1 MLKEN
6 EKTFAV
12 IQKLVD
18 SLVISASWLSAYYFR
33 FNYLPQAQQ
42 GLFMDFLK
50 IGAILIV
57 ISSYFF
63 SKYGLY
69 NSQRFQSKFNEIL
82 SLLKA
87 NSITFIT
94 LIFALYFLEFERI
107 SRIHLGTYLIISSF
121 ALTIVRIVVRNFL
134 RKLRSKGYNL
144 RHVLLV
150 GDGEQLNN
158 YVHTARI
165 FKDSGLDF
173 LGWIDGKQMAKE
185 LDIKTIDDKYEDIK
199 KELSPDTIVLSYS
212 AANSHKTTEFL
223 KRNYN
228 DLIPIQ
234 ILPDLS
240 YSLVGHQIE
249 DFAGVP
255 LLTVNQPNFSS
266 VELFLKRFFDLLL
279 CSFGLII
286 ISPLL
291 ALIAIA
297 VKLSSAGPIFYGQER
312 IGLNGKKFKMWKFRS
327 MRVASA
333 NEDLTSWSSKDDPR
347 KTKVGSFIRQTSIDE
362 LPQLWNVIVGDMSL
376 VGPRPE
382 RPHFVD
388 QFKDEIPNYML
399 RHKMKAGIT
408 GWAQVNGWRGD
419 TSLVKRIECDIYYI
433 KNWSIYLD
441 IKIILLT
448 FIKGF
453 LNKNAY

>member
-6 EKTFAV
+6 EKSFAFA
-12 IQKLVD
+12 QKSVD
-18 SLVISASWLSAYYFR
+18 SLAIASSWFFAYYIR
-33 FNYLPQAQQ
+33 FNYLPDAQQ
-42 GLFMDFLK
+42 GLLIEFSKVCAL
-50 IGAILIV
+50 LIV
-57 ISSYFF
+57 ISAYFL
-63 SKYGLY
+63 SKCGLY
-69 NSQRFQSKFNEIL
+69 NSQRFQSKINEIL

-87 NSITFIT
+87 NSLSFIT
-94 LIFALYFLEFERI
+94 LIFALYFFKFERI
-107 SRIHLGTYLIISSF
+107 SRIHLGSYLIISSVF
-121 ALTIVRIVVRNFL
+121 LIIIRITIRNFL
-134 RKLRSKGYNL
+134 RKLRRKGYNL

-150 GDGEQLNN
+150 GDSNQLIN
-158 YVHTARI
+158 YVHTART
-165 FKDSGLDF
+165 FKDSGLKF
-173 LGWIDGKQMAKE
+173 LGWIDGGQLSNDLNIKSINGSYESIKE
-185 LDIKTIDDKYEDIK
+185 DVA
-199 KELSPDTIVLSYS
+199 PDTIVLSYS
-212 AANSHKTTEFL
+212 AANSHKTAEFL
-223 KRNYN
+223 KNNYN
-228 DLIPIQ
+228 DLVPIQ

-255 LLTVNQPNFSS
+255 LLTVNQPNFSNL
-266 VELFLKRFFDLLL
+266 ELFLKRSFDFFACAIGLLL
-279 CSFGLII
+279 

-297 VKLSSAGPIFYGQER
+297 VKLSSSGPIFYGQER
-312 IGLNGKKFKMWKFRS
+312 VGLNGKKFRMWKFRS
-327 MRVASA
+327 MRVASE

-347 KTKVGSFIRQTSIDE
+347 KTKVGSFIRKTSIDE
-362 LPQLWNVIVGDMSL
+362 LPQLWNVITGDMSL

-433 KNWSIYLD
+433 KNWSLWFD